1 MSKKILLCEARK
13 AELDTNSLRK
23 TIRRMPSHRLTV
35 LLPPKLKKFVDDLV
49 SKRRYGTENDIICS
63 ALRQWQVRNR
73 EIHKDFSAIRRN
85 LKHRTPQVREA
96 ARKQF
101 QARILEM
108 AARAGPKRRPQY
120 DENEFIRK
128 LLKRKDKHEAL
139 SWLTDAPARVDRG
152 IGEMDNLL
160 SVAYVRHL
168 YKLGV
173 SELVVVEI
181 AKNKNLESTDSLVAT
196 LPKDPK
202 KRRAIFTSEGQRTIK
217 MGYDATEDHGQ
228 SHLFIWF
235 D

>member
-108 AARAGPKRRPQY
+108 AARASPKRRPQY

-128 LLKRKDKHEAL
+128 LLRPRAADHRDELVDQMIQAAKMIGAKTPREA
-139 SWLTDAPARVDRG
+139 SEITMGRPLTDEEWGGV
-152 IGEMDNLL
+152 GESWN
-160 SVAYVRHL
+160 
-168 YKLGV
+168 
-173 SELVVVEI
+173 
-181 AKNKNLESTDSLVAT
+181 
-196 LPKDPK
+196 
-202 KRRAIFTSEGQRTIK
+202 RRW
-217 MGYDATEDHGQ
+217 Y
-228 SHLFIWF
+228 
-235 D
+235 